1 MQGKVALET
10 LTEDLTMQILHAS
23 MLASLLAASP
33 LLLAQTTTSS
43 SAVTKAPGK
52 AQVVQ
57 TVKTTA
63 TVVGIVPETRTV
75 SLKRADGKV
84 VEIQASDEVRNFD
97 RIKVGDTVT
106 VDYTEALS
114 LELKKGGK
122 GTPDRKESESAGRA
136 AVGAQPRGTAGRQIT
151 VLADVV
157 AVDNDNRLVTL
168 RGPEGNMVDLKV
180 PDPEQL
186 KLIKKGDQV
195 RAVYTEALAVAVEP
209 APARAGK

>member
-1 MQGKVALET
+1 MKT
-10 LTEDLTMQILHAS
+10 LLVS
-23 MLASLLAASP
+23 MLAYLLASLLAAAP
-33 LLLAQTTTSS
+33 LLHAQPTTSS
-43 SAVTKAPGK
+43 SAVTRSPGK

-84 VEIQASDEVRNFD
+84 VEIQAGDEVRNFD
-97 RIKVGDTVT
+97 RIKVGDIVT

-122 GTPDRKESESAGRA
+122 GTPDRAESKETSRA
-136 AVGAQPRGTAGRQIT
+136 PVGGQPRGAVGRQIT

-157 AVDNDNRLVTL
+157 AVNGKDQLVTL
-168 RGPEGNMVDLKV
+168 RGPEGHMVDLKV
-180 PDPEQL
+180 PDPDQL
-186 KLIKKGDQV
+186 KRIKKGDQV

-209 APARAGK
+209 APTPAPSGK